1 MRTRVGYSGGQELN
15 PDYHNLKDHSETV
28 QVQFDPAVISYRR
41 LLEAFW
47 ANHEYATPIESQYKS
62 AIFYHDDAQKAE
74 AEASFKEV
82 EAGKLGNPE
91 YKGKPVL
98 TVIEKATLFYVAE
111 LFHQKYFLQCNVKLF
126 QDLQKQGVYSR
137 IEDITADKLS
147 ASLNGYLTGHGTM
160 GGLKAEI
167 DAWPVSFAVKFAIFS
182 LVGGDGVAGFK
193 PFDDTAD
200 ENPLPKAWVG
210 SSGNSKITGSASVAS
225 GGHPTLLVRQD
236 ISRDCADAFKVP
248 IAKG

>member
-1 MRTRVGYSGGQELN
+1 
-15 PDYHNLKDHSETV
+15 LKDHSETV

-47 ANHEYATPIESQYKS
+47 ANHDYATPIEKQYKS

-111 LFHQKYFLQCNVKLF
+111 LFHQKYFLQCNATFF
-126 QDLQKQGVYSR
+126 QDLQKQGVYSF
-137 IEDITADKLS
+137 IEDITEDEMS
-147 ASLNGYLTGHGTM
+147 ASLNGYFSGHGTM
-160 GGLKAEI
+160 GGLMAEI
-167 DAWPVSFAVKFAIFS
+167 DAWPVSFAVKFAMFS

-193 PFDDTAD
+193 PFDETAD
-200 ENPLPKAWVG
+200 DNPLPKAWVG
-210 SSGNSKITGSASVAS
+210 SNGKSNMNGLACAAS
-225 GGHPTLLVRQD
+225 GGYPKRKFED
-236 ISRDCADAFKVP
+236 ISRDYADIFKIPV
-248 IAKG
+248 AKG

>member
-1 MRTRVGYSGGQELN
+1 MN

-41 LLEAFW
+41 LLQAFW
-47 ANHEYATPIESQYKS
+47 ENHEYATPIESQYKS

-74 AEASFKEV
+74 AEASLKEV

-91 YKGKPVL
+91 FKGKQVL

-126 QDLQKQGVYSR
+126 QELQKQGVYSR
-137 IEDITADKLS
+137 IDDITADKLS
-147 ASLNGYLTGHGTM
+147 ASLNGYLAGHGTV
-160 GGLKAEI
+160 GGLMAEI
-167 DAWPVSFAVKFAIFS
+167 DTWPVSFAVKIAVFS
-182 LVGGDGVAGFK
+182 LVGGDSGAVFK
-193 PFDDTAD
+193 PFDNTAD

-210 SSGNSKITGSASVAS
+210 SNGKRKMNGSAGAAS
-225 GGHPTLLVRQD
+225 GGYQKRKFED
-236 ISRDCADAFKVP
+236 ISRDCVDVFTVPVSKV
-248 IAKG
+248 